1 MENDNTINALLIDNS
16 GKHKILQFSN
26 LDKINT
32 KDDLLWIDLNY
43 NLEINHQWLKQ
54 QSDVDPLV
62 IEALLAED
70 TRPRYFTHNEGLLL
84 ILRAVNLNV
93 GAAPDDMVSLRIW
106 IDNKRIIT
114 IWRRS
119 VKAISDLKNDITND
133 NGPKTEGA
141 FLAQLTKY
149 ISIRMDESINSILDQ
164 VDDLEDKVFDKR
176 DKPLRTVIS
185 ELRRQIIKL
194 RRYLSPQLN
203 VILKLQTENITFFK
217 KAELASLRET
227 LDILTRYVED
237 LDAAKERISVAQ
249 DELDSQISS
258 KMNKTMYLLSIVTV
272 IFLPLGLITGLL
284 GINVDGIPYANHPF
298 AFLFVCISLLIIA
311 IIEIIFFKKK
321 KWM

>member
-1 MENDNTINALLIDNS
+1 MDNKIQALLIDSHGN
-16 GKHKILQFSN
+16 HKELQFNSQN
-26 LDKINT
+26 KIKPSEN
-32 KDDLLWIDLNY
+32 LLWIDLDYNY
-43 NLEINHQWLKQ
+43 ELNHKWLQQ
-54 QSDVDPLV
+54 QSNVDPLV
-62 IEALLAED
+62 IAALLAED
-70 TRPRYFTHNEGLLL
+70 TRPRYFTHNDGLLL

-106 IDNKRIIT
+106 IEEKRIIT
-114 IWRRS
+114 IWRRK
-119 VKAISDLKNDITND
+119 VKAISDLKNDIMND
-133 NGPKTEGA
+133 NGPKTEGE

-149 ISIRMDESINSILDQ
+149 ISIRMDESINSILNQ
-164 VDDLEDKVFDKR
+164 VEELEDKVFDNR

-203 VILKLQTENITFFK
+203 VISKLQTEGMHFLK
-217 KAELASLRET
+217 KDEIAILRET

-237 LDAAKERISVAQ
+237 LDAAKERIAVTQ

-272 IFLPLGLITGLL
+272 IFLPLSLITGLL
-284 GINVDGIPYANHPF
+284 GINVDGIPKAHHPL
-298 AFLFVCISLLIIA
+298 AFLFVCIFLILIA

>member
-1 MENDNTINALLIDNS
+1 MDNKIQALLIDSHGN
-16 GKHKILQFSN
+16 HKELQFNSQN
-26 LDKINT
+26 KIKPSEN
-32 KDDLLWIDLNY
+32 LLWIDLEYNY
-43 NLEINHQWLKQ
+43 ELNHKWLQQ
-54 QSDVDPLV
+54 QSNVDPLV
-62 IEALLAED
+62 IAALLAED
-70 TRPRYFTHNEGLLL
+70 TRPRYFTHNDGLLL

-106 IDNKRIIT
+106 IEEKRIIT
-114 IWRRS
+114 IWRRK
-119 VKAISDLKNDITND
+119 VKAISDLKNDIMND
-133 NGPKTEGA
+133 NGPKTEGE

-149 ISIRMDESINSILDQ
+149 ISIRMDESINSILNQ
-164 VDDLEDKVFDKR
+164 VEELEDKVFDNR

-203 VILKLQTENITFFK
+203 VISKLQTEGMHFLK
-217 KAELASLRET
+217 KDEIAILRET

-237 LDAAKERISVAQ
+237 LDAAKERIAVTQ

-272 IFLPLGLITGLL
+272 IFLPLSLITGLL
-284 GINVDGIPYANHPF
+284 GINVDGIPKAHHPL
-298 AFLFVCISLLIIA
+298 AFLFVCIFLILIA

>member
-1 MENDNTINALLIDNS
+1 MDNKIQALLIDNN
-16 GKHKILQFSN
+16 GNHKELQFNSQN
-26 LDKINT
+26 KIKPTEN
-32 KDDLLWIDLNY
+32 LLWIDLDYNY
-43 NLEINHQWLKQ
+43 ELNHKWLKQ
-54 QSDVDPLV
+54 QSDVEPLV

-70 TRPRYFTHNEGLLL
+70 TRPRYFTHNNGLLL

-106 IDNKRIIT
+106 IEEKRIVT
-114 IWRRS
+114 IWRRK
-119 VKAISDLKNDITND
+119 VKAISDLKNDIIND
-133 NGPKTEGA
+133 NGPKTEGE

-149 ISIRMDESINSILDQ
+149 ISIRMDESINSILNQ
-164 VDDLEDKVFDKR
+164 VDELEDKVFDKR

-203 VILKLQTENITFFK
+203 VISKLQTEGISFLK
-217 KAELASLRET
+217 KNELAILRET

-272 IFLPLGLITGLL
+272 IFLPLSLITGLL
-284 GINVDGIPYANHPF
+284 GINVDGIPKAHHPL
-298 AFLFVCISLLIIA
+298 AFLFVCIFLIVIA

>member
-1 MENDNTINALLIDNS
+1 MDNKIQALLIDSHGN
-16 GKHKILQFSN
+16 HKELQFNSQN
-26 LDKINT
+26 KIKPSEN
-32 KDDLLWIDLNY
+32 LLWIDLEYNY
-43 NLEINHQWLKQ
+43 ELNHKWLQQ
-54 QSDVDPLV
+54 QSNVDPLV

-70 TRPRYFTHNEGLLL
+70 TRPRYFTHNDGLLL

-106 IDNKRIIT
+106 IEEKRIIT
-114 IWRRS
+114 IWRRK
-119 VKAISDLKNDITND
+119 VKAISDLKNDIMND
-133 NGPKTEGA
+133 NGPKTEGE

-149 ISIRMDESINSILDQ
+149 ISIRMDESINSILNQ
-164 VDDLEDKVFDKR
+164 VEELEDKVFDNR

-203 VILKLQTENITFFK
+203 VISKLQTEGMHFLK
-217 KAELASLRET
+217 KDEIAILRET

-237 LDAAKERISVAQ
+237 LDAAKERIAVTQ

-272 IFLPLGLITGLL
+272 IFLPLSLITGLL
-284 GINVDGIPYANHPF
+284 GINVDGIPKAHHPL
-298 AFLFVCISLLIIA
+298 AFLFVCIFLILIA

>member
-1 MENDNTINALLIDNS
+1 MDNKIQALLIDSHGN
-16 GKHKILQFSN
+16 HKELQFNSQN
-26 LDKINT
+26 KIKPSEN
-32 KDDLLWIDLNY
+32 LLWIDLDYNY
-43 NLEINHQWLKQ
+43 ELNHKWLQQ
-54 QSDVDPLV
+54 QSNVDPLV
-62 IEALLAED
+62 IAALLAED
-70 TRPRYFTHNEGLLL
+70 TRPRYFTHNDGLLL

-106 IDNKRIIT
+106 IEEKRIIT
-114 IWRRS
+114 IWRRK
-119 VKAISDLKNDITND
+119 VKAISDLKNDIMNE
-133 NGPKTEGA
+133 NGPKTEGE

-149 ISIRMDESINSILDQ
+149 ISIRMDESINSILNQ
-164 VDDLEDKVFDKR
+164 VEELEDKVFDNR

-203 VILKLQTENITFFK
+203 VISKLQTEGMHFLK
-217 KAELASLRET
+217 KDEIAILRET

-237 LDAAKERISVAQ
+237 LDAAKERIAVTQ

-272 IFLPLGLITGLL
+272 IFLPLSLITGLL
-284 GINVDGIPYANHPF
+284 GINVDGIPKAHHPL
-298 AFLFVCISLLIIA
+298 AFLFVCIFLILIA